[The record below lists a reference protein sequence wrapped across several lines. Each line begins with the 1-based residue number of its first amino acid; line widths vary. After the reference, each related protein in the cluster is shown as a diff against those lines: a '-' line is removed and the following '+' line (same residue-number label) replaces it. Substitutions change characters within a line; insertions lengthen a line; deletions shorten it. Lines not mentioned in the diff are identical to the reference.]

1 MANSPIRSRL
11 AGLAL
16 ASLVFS
22 LMACG
27 DPTPTPDSGT
37 PDPTVDAG
45 TDAGLPTGGRC
56 GDGILQV
63 GEVCDDGN
71 TAADDGCSADCKERA
86 EGYTCDPAGTPC
98 VFTGTCGNGQV
109 EAAETCDDA
118 NTTAN
123 DGCSANCATEAGWN
137 CPSSGGRCVAAKCGD
152 KIIAGDEECEDGN
165 ATANDGCSAV
175 CRLEEGYK
183 CPTIGEKCTR
193 TKCGDKIVEGTEE
206 CDDGNN
212 NLGDGCT
219 PLCKREP
226 QCKNGTCQE
235 VCGDG
240 LMLPAG
246 ASTEECDDGNRR
258 ANDGCSPDCK
268 TEAGFVC
275 EFTESTP
282 PAQVDLPIVY
292 RDFRGNDLP
301 ANGDLPKGHVDFENA
316 NGTES
321 GIVMSTLGSNGKPQY
336 AKTSGSSST
345 THGKEAF
352 DQWYTDVDK
361 VNVPVVDK
369 ISLKRNGTST
379 SYVFENTAFFPLDNK
394 GWVALGKESLRSGN
408 HNFSF
413 TSEVRYW
420 FEYKESEVLDFYGDD
435 DVWVFINGRLALD
448 LGGVHGPLSG
458 TITLKSKAS
467 ELGLTKGKIYEA
479 VVFQAERHTT
489 GSQYKL
495 TLTDFVT
502 RRTECRATC
511 GNKIVDSGE
520 ECDDGI
526 NNGDY
531 GKCARGCVWGPRCG
545 DKAVQEDK
553 GEECDDGNTVSGDGC
568 TAACKIELSLIPR

>member
-1 MANSPIRSRL
+1 MKHSSIRSRL
-11 AGLAL
+11 ASLAL

-27 DPTPTPDSGT
+27 GSEPDPDPGT
-37 PDPTVDAG
+37 PDASTDAG
-45 TDAGLPTGGRC
+45 TDGGLPTGGRC

-63 GEVCDDGN
+63 GEACDDGN
-71 TAADDGCSADCKERA
+71 ATANDGCSATCAEREA
-86 EGYTCDPAGTPC
+86 GYTCEAPGVPC

-109 EAAETCDDA
+109 EGIEICDDA
-118 NTTAN
+118 NTEGN
-123 DGCSANCATEAGWN
+123 DGCAANCAQTEAGWN

-152 KIIAGDEECEDGN
+152 LIIAGDEECEDGN
-165 ATANDGCSAV
+165 ATANDGCSTA

-183 CPTIGEKCTR
+183 CPTIGQKCTR

-212 NLGDGCT
+212 NMGDGCT

-226 QCKNGTCQE
+226 KCANGTCEE

-246 ASTEECDDGNRR
+246 VSTEECDDGNRR

-268 TEAGFVC
+268 TEQGFVC
-275 EFTESTP
+275 QFIETAP
-282 PAQVDLPIVY
+282 PKQLELPIVY

-301 ANGDLPKGHVDFENA
+301 ASGDLPKGHVDFENA
-316 NGTES
+316 NGEEQ
-321 GIVMSTLGSNGKPQY
+321 GIVMSTLGSDGKPQY
-336 AKTSGSSST
+336 AKASGSSTT
-345 THGKEAF
+345 THGKAAF
-352 DQWYTDVDK
+352 DQWYRDVQN

-369 ISLKRNGTST
+369 IILAQSGT
-379 SYVFENTAFFPLDNK
+379 SYVFENRAFFPLDK
-394 GWVALGKESLRSGN
+394 AGWVALGKEPLRSG

-420 FEYKESEVLDFYGDD
+420 FEYKGTEVLNFYGDD

-448 LGGVHGPLSG
+448 LGGVHGPLED
-458 TITLKSKAS
+458 TITLSQKAS
-467 ELGLTKGKIYEA
+467 ELKLSKGGIYEA
-479 VVFQAERHTT
+479 VVFQAERHTS

-495 TLTDFVT
+495 TLNNFIT
-502 RRTECRATC
+502 RRTACAATC
-511 GNKIVDSGE
+511 GNKVVDKGE

-526 NNGDY
+526 NNGQY

-545 DKAVQEDK
+545 DKVIQQEY
-553 GEECDDGNTVSGDGC
+553 GEQCDDGNRLEGDGC
-568 TAACKIELSLIPR
+568 TATCQIVLSLTR